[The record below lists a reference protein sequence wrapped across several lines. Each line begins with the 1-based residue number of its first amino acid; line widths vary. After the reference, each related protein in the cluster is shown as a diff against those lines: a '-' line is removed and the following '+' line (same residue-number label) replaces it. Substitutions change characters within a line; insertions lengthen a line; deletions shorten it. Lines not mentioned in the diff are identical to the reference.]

1 MRGRKISAKTGATP
15 QIRNESRGRPQN
27 CAGPPAAGYPR
38 RIVPLYDFHCR
49 ACGNDFEAL
58 VRPGHPPVCPSC
70 QSEDL
75 ERQLS
80 TFAMTT
86 RDQTQ
91 ARADVKR
98 KKEAHTARR
107 DTAAMDREILAHR
120 REDH

>member
-1 MRGRKISAKTGATP
+1 MLEP
-15 QIRNESRGRPQN
+15 
-27 CAGPPAAGYPR
+27 
-38 RIVPLYDFHCR
+38 VPLYDFHCR
-49 ACGNDFEAL
+49 ACGHAFEAL
-58 VRPGHPPVCPSC
+58 VRPGHPPVCPAC

-80 TFAMTT
+80 TFAMTS
-86 RDQTQ
+86 REQTQ

-120 REDH
+120 HEDH

>member
-1 MRGRKISAKTGATP
+1 VPGR
-15 QIRNESRGRPQN
+15 RRP
-27 CAGPPAAGYPR
+27 G
-38 RIVPLYDFHCR
+38 ILVTKVPLYDFRCR
-49 ACGNDFEAL
+49 ACGNEFEAL
-58 VRPGHPPVCPSC
+58 VRPGHPPVCPGC